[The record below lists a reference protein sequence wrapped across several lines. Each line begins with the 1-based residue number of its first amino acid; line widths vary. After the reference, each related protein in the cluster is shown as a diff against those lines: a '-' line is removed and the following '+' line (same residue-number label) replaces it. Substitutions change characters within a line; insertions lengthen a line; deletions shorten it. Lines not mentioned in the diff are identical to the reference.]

1 MTRFRAA
8 VPGPRRRPT
17 DPEEPFHSAY
27 PGLNRTFCDSGLLP
41 LDDGCD
47 NTYYLLVTPRSLQDD
62 LKQNKPWCC
71 LEEEATLNISRTAAV
86 LEHALVQALKPF
98 DITPT
103 QYNVLRI
110 LRGAG
115 PDGLCRNEV
124 GERLVRR
131 VPDVTRL
138 LDRMEETGLLARVR
152 DGDDRRYVTAR
163 ISPQGLA
170 LLERLDQEILRIHR
184 RQLGHVDGKHLKQ
197 LIDLLTSVRSGVEG

>member
-1 MTRFRAA
+1 
-8 VPGPRRRPT
+8 
-17 DPEEPFHSAY
+17 
-27 PGLNRTFCDSGLLP
+27 
-41 LDDGCD
+41 
-47 NTYYLLVTPRSLQDD
+47 VTQRSLQDEI
-62 LKQNKPWCC
+62 KQNKPWCC
-71 LEEEATLNISRTAAV
+71 LEEEATLNIARTAAV

-138 LDRMEETGLLARVR
+138 LDRMEETGLLVRAR

-163 ISPQGLA
+163 IAPQGLA

-184 RQLGHVDGKHLKQ
+184 SQLGHVDRKQLKQ
-197 LIDLLTSVRSGVEG
+197 LIDILTSVRTGVEG

>member
-1 MTRFRAA
+1 M
-8 VPGPRRRPT
+8 
-17 DPEEPFHSAY
+17 
-27 PGLNRTFCDSGLLP
+27 
-41 LDDGCD
+41 
-47 NTYYLLVTPRSLQDD
+47 TPRSLQDD
-62 LKQNKPWCC
+62 IKQNKPWCV
-71 LEEEATLNISRTAAV
+71 EEEAFLNIARTAAV

-98 DITPT
+98 EITPT

-138 LDRMEETGLLARVR
+138 LDRMEETGLLVRAR
-152 DGDDRRYVTAR
+152 DDDDRRYVTAR
-163 ISPQGLA
+163 ISPHGLA

-184 RQLGHVDGKHLKQ
+184 RQLGHVDRKQLKQ
-197 LIDLLTSVRSGVEG
+197 LIDLLTSVRTGVEG